1 MTLQPLAERSP
12 LGPADVSDHDLA
24 LMAAAALS
32 ESSVALLECS
42 VTALD
47 FPMFNMTTGGLW
59 RVTGKV
65 RADCGGKRHNG
76 SVLPFSLVVKLV
88 HSPLLWNGIDQVP
101 PEFRDQL
108 AERYPWRTEPEAYR
122 SGLRYA
128 LPPELR
134 MPRTYRVTDVD
145 RDSAAIWMEDVPEVP
160 CEWTAEVFGTAAF
173 ALGRLAGRTAMARVV
188 TRLQAVRHADTLRF
202 FLEGV
207 GDHVLIP
214 ALQGEEIWQHP
225 AVAEAADPA
234 VIAGLR
240 TLAGNARELVSELE
254 ALPFLPAHGD
264 ASPQN
269 LLPDDDGGFVV
280 IDWGSL
286 ALVCPGF
293 DLGQLLAGWVN
304 QGRMHGRELH
314 QLAPL
319 CLQAYGA
326 GLEEEGQHLS
336 GQVIARG
343 LALSMGLFT
352 GLTAV
357 PTQQLAGPDSPALHE
372 LLDGRV
378 EMARFILRLLDV
390 TAAAR

>member
-1 MTLQPLAERSP
+1 MTLQPLAQRSP

-24 LMAAAALS
+24 LMAAASLS

-42 VTALD
+42 VSALD
-47 FPMFNMTTGGLW
+47 SPMFNMTTGGLW
-59 RVTGKV
+59 RVAGTV
-65 RADCGGKRHNG
+65 RADCGGRRHDG

-88 HSPLLWNGIDQVP
+88 HSPLRWSGIQQVP
-101 PEFRDQL
+101 PEFRTQL
-108 AERYPWRTEPEAYR
+108 VDRYPWRTEPDAYR

-128 LPPELR
+128 LPPGLR
-134 MPRTYRVTDVD
+134 MPRTYRVTDLD
-145 RDSAAIWMEDVPEVP
+145 ADSAAIWMEDVPEVA
-160 CEWTAEVFGTAAF
+160 CDWTPDVFGTAAF
-173 ALGRLAGRTAMARVV
+173 ALGRLAGRAGMARVV
-188 TRLQAVRHADTLRF
+188 SRLPAVRHADALRF

-207 GDHVLIP
+207 GEHVLIP
-214 ALQGEEIWQHP
+214 AIQGEELWRHP
-225 AVAEAADPA
+225 AVAAATDAA

-240 TLAGNARELVSELE
+240 ALAAVAPELVAELE
-254 ALPFLPAHGD
+254 EMPYLPAHGD

-269 LLPDDDGGFVV
+269 LLPDDDGGFVL

-286 ALVCPGF
+286 AMVCPGF

-314 QLAPL
+314 HLGPL

-326 GLEEEGQHLS
+326 GLEEEGQHLP
-336 GQVIARG
+336 GTVVARG
-343 LALSMGLFT
+343 LALSMGLFS

-357 PTQQLAGPDSPALHE
+357 PTQQLAGPDSDTLHE

-378 EMARFILRLLDV
+378 EMVRYILKLLEV
-390 TAAAR
+390 TAG